1 MKDLPLPRRQS
12 QSPAGIDS
20 SAEQPDLAPV
30 LQGILDDA
38 VASGEECGCQLT
50 VFRHGRLA
58 ARLCAGFA
66 DAARTRPVTTETL
79 FPIFSVGKGVMAT
92 AFHRLVEDALI
103 SYDTRMAEVWPEFG
117 GQGRDDIRV
126 WQVLCHRTGMHLA
139 PPTSDWAEM
148 ADWDEM
154 CRRLTTMA
162 PAVPPGGKC
171 CYQGLTYAWLLGE
184 TAGRAAGK
192 HFQQVMREQVI
203 APLGLED
210 EMIFGLPAAAEERC
224 AGLDGTAFA
233 QGPQWA
239 EAFLGR
245 EAVRRGFIPSA
256 NGFATATA
264 LARHYAALLS
274 GVDGVRLL
282 APATLDRVTVLRRH
296 ADDPIPPGGCWNK
309 FGLGYVL
316 AGPEDD
322 FGQTFGHGGAGGS
335 EGLAD
340 RRTGLALG
348 FTKNKLS
355 PRHPD
360 HPVRDRISRVFG
372 LPVRHW

>member
-1 MKDLPLPRRQS
+1 MKDQS
-12 QSPAGIDS
+12 QPPDQPLTSMDS
-20 SAEQPDLAPV
+20 FEEQTDLASV

-50 VFRHGRLA
+50 VFRHGRLVA
-58 ARLCAGFA
+58 QLCAGFV
-66 DAARTRPVTTETL
+66 DETRTKPVATDTL
-79 FPIFSVGKGVMAT
+79 FPIFSVGKGMMTT
-92 AFHRLVEDALI
+92 AFHRLVEDGLI
-103 SYDTRMAEVWPEFG
+103 SYDTRVAEVWPEFG

-126 WQVLCHRTGMHLA
+126 WQVLCHRTGMHIA
-139 PPTSDWAEM
+139 PPTKDVAEM
-148 ADWDEM
+148 TDWDEM

-184 TAGRAAGK
+184 TAGRVAGK

-203 APLGLED
+203 APLGLEN
-210 EMIFGLPAAAEERC
+210 EMMFGLPAAVEERC
-224 AGLDGTAFA
+224 ARVDGTAFA
-233 QGPQWA
+233 QRPQWA
-239 EAFLGR
+239 EAFLGS

-274 GVDGVRLL
+274 SGMDGVQLL
-282 APATLDRVTVLRRH
+282 TPATLERATVLQRH
-296 ADDPIPPGGCWNK
+296 EDDPIPPGGCWNK

-316 AGPEDD
+316 AGPENDL
-322 FGQTFGHGGAGGS
+322 GQTFGHGGAGGA

-360 HPVRDRISRVFG
+360 HPVRDRISRVLG
-372 LPVRHW
+372 LTLRHW

>member
-1 MKDLPLPRRQS
+1 MNGQTRFQPC
-12 QSPAGIDS
+12 GGES
-20 SAEQPDLAPV
+20 SAEQSALVPI

-38 VASGEECGCQLT
+38 VCSGEECGCQLT
-50 VFRHGRLA
+50 VFRHGRLLA
-58 ARLCAGFA
+58 QLCAGFA
-66 DAARTRPVTTETL
+66 DAARTRPVAPDTL
-79 FPIFSVGKGVMAT
+79 FPVFSVGKGVMTT
-92 AFHRLVEDALI
+92 AFHRLVEDGLI
-103 SYDTRMAEVWPEFG
+103 SYDTRLAEVWSEFG

-126 WQVLCHRTGMHLA
+126 WQVLSHRTGMHLA
-139 PPTSDWAEM
+139 PPTKDWSEM
-148 ADWDEM
+148 ADWQEM

-184 TAGRAAGK
+184 TAARAAKK
-192 HFQQVMREQVI
+192 HFQQIMFEQVV
-203 APLGLED
+203 APLGLEH
-210 EMIFGLPAAAEERC
+210 EMVFGLPAAAEERC
-224 AGLDGTAFA
+224 ASLDGTAFD
-233 QGPQWA
+233 QRPPGG

-264 LARHYAALLS
+264 LAWHYAALLS

-282 APATLDRVTVLRRH
+282 APATLDRATVLTRRE
-296 ADDPIPPGGCWNK
+296 DDPIPPGGCWNK

-316 AGPEDD
+316 AGPEGDL
-322 FGQTFGHGGAGGS
+322 GQTFGHGGAGGS

-340 RRTGLALG
+340 RKTGLALG

-360 HPVRDRISRVFG
+360 HPVRDRISRVLG
-372 LPVRHW
+372 LTLRHW